1 MSNRQS
7 PQCAVTPHA
16 LNLFFIFYALHYSSN
31 IRTSHHLH
39 THTQTQTLSPE
50 ASHFLFPHS
59 WWKNRKIYLLTVCSK
74 CSNIPKKA
82 TQLFFPDSSYYIK
95 YKATCSWVP
104 CSAPYSTS
112 TKLQKICPH
121 QQHDLL
127 AEFQRR
133 DTGSFLSTPAE
144 LKSKAIKLFPPS
156 LHPGLYQLELIP
168 LCATWKFEK
177 LEWEV
182 CFYWNQNKN
191 KTKLAAFS
199 WWLRDPGHICLLP
212 FLYYNT
218 LSP

>member
-39 THTQTQTLSPE
+39 THTETQTLSPE

-95 YKATCSWVP
+95 YKATCSVSALQ
-104 CSAPYSTS
+104 CSIQYLHKT
-112 TKLQKICPH
+112 
-121 QQHDLL
+121 
-127 AEFQRR
+127 AE
-133 DTGSFLSTPAE
+133 D
-144 LKSKAIKLFPPS
+144 
-156 LHPGLYQLELIP
+156 
-168 LCATWKFEK
+168 
-177 LEWEV
+177 
-182 CFYWNQNKN
+182 
-191 KTKLAAFS
+191 
-199 WWLRDPGHICLLP
+199 
-212 FLYYNT
+212 
-218 LSP
+218 LSPPTTRPSCWIPEKGHWFFPLHSSWTEV